1 MDSSISNRLKIT
13 FLIHGII
20 SAILGA
26 LLWLIPG
33 RSLMMLGWVGKVFQ
47 VPGTDLSVT
56 GDFFVDPFITRL
68 LGAAL
73 LALALSSFLGWR
85 ATRWEQVAI
94 VVKQEAVLCVLGVVA
109 FFYVLARNF
118 RPMPLIGWG
127 VMILLAAF
135 ALAWGV
141 AWRSEGRA
149 TKT

>member
-1 MDSSISNRLKIT
+1 MDRPISKRLRIT

-20 SAILGA
+20 SAVLGA

-33 RSLMMLGWVGKVFQ
+33 RSLMPLGWVVKSFQ
-47 VPGTDLSVT
+47 LPGTDVNIS

-94 VVKQEAVLCVLGVVA
+94 VVQQETALCVLGVVA
-109 FFYVLARNF
+109 FFYVLARSF
-118 RPMPLIGWG
+118 RPMPPIGWA

-135 ALAWGV
+135 AVAWGV
-141 AWRSEGRA
+141 AWRSKG
-149 TKT
+149 